1 MSQLQIYRPPAGFQ
15 LDSGAVLPDL
25 EIAYHTFG
33 KLNEKQDNV
42 IWVFHALTANSNV
55 VDWWPELVG
64 KEKAINPDEHF
75 IICCNVLGSFY
86 GSTGPR
92 SINPE
97 TGKPY
102 GLQFPVF
109 TVRDVVKA
117 QLLLAESLNVQ
128 KVKMLIGGS
137 FGGFQVLE
145 FAFLFKGQIDHLT
158 LVTTSAKE
166 TAWSIAIHES
176 QRLSLTADPSFYHND
191 EKAGQAGM
199 KAARGIGLLTYRTY
213 EAYKKLQTDDDG
225 RLDDFSAASY
235 IRYQGE
241 KLVKRFH
248 AHCYWYLSKCLDTHD
263 VGRNRG
269 GLAKALESIKIPT
282 QVIGIATDRLVPT
295 EEQKLM
301 ARHIPNAEYIELKSE
316 YGHDGFLIEGKKI
329 GDVIS
334 KYLKI

>member
-1 MSQLQIYRPPAGFQ
+1 MSQLKIYRPPAGFQ

>member
-25 EIAYHTFG
+25 EIAYHTYG

>member
-1 MSQLQIYRPPAGFQ
+1 MSQLQIYKHPAGFE
-15 LDSGAVLPDL
+15 LDSGKVLPDL
-25 EIAYHTFG
+25 EIAYHTYG
-33 KLNEKQDNV
+33 EINERQDNV
-42 IWVFHALTANSNV
+42 IWIFHALTANSDA

-64 KEKAINPDEHF
+64 KGKAINPDEHF
-75 IICCNVLGSFY
+75 IICSNVLGSFY

-92 SINPE
+92 SMNLK
-97 TGKPY
+97 TGNPY
-102 GLQFPVF
+102 GLDFPLF

-117 QLLLAESLNVQ
+117 QLLLADSLKIQNI
-128 KVKMLIGGS
+128 KMVIGGS
-137 FGGFQVLE
+137 FGGFQALE
-145 FAFLFKGQIDHLT
+145 FAFLFEGKIDHLT

-191 EKAGQAGM
+191 KKAGEAGM

-235 IRYQGE
+235 IRYQGD
-241 KLVKRFH
+241 KLANRFH

-263 VGRNRG
+263 VGRDRG
-269 GLAKALESIKIPT
+269 GLKKALNSIKIPT
-282 QVIGIATDRLVPT
+282 QAIGIATDRLVPT
-295 EEQKLM
+295 EEQKFM
-301 ARHIPNAEYIELKSE
+301 ARHIPNAEYIELESE

-329 GDVIS
+329 GEVIQ
-334 KYLKI
+334 KHLKV

>member
-25 EIAYHTFG
+25 EIAYHTYG

-92 SINPE
+92 SNNPE

>member
-1 MSQLQIYRPPAGFQ
+1 MSQLHIYKYPMGFE
-15 LDSGAVLPDL
+15 LDSGEVLYHL

-33 KLNEKQDNV
+33 EINEQRDNV
-42 IWVFHALTANSNV
+42 IWVFHALTANADV

-64 KEKAINPDEHF
+64 KGKTINPDEHF

-92 SINPE
+92 SMNPE
-97 TGKPY
+97 TGNPY
-102 GLQFPVF
+102 GLQFPSF
-109 TVRDVVKA
+109 TVRDVVKT
-117 QLLLAESLNVQ
+117 QLLLAESLNIQ

-137 FGGFQVLE
+137 FGGFQALE

-235 IRYQGE
+235 IRYQGD
-241 KLVKRFH
+241 KLVNRFH
-248 AHCYWYLSKCLDTHD
+248 AHCYWCLSKCLDTHD
-263 VGRNRG
+263 AGRDRG
-269 GLAKALESIKIPT
+269 GLEKALQSIKIPT

-295 EEQKLM
+295 DEQKFM
-301 ARHIPNAEYIELKSE
+301 AQHISNAEYIELESE
-316 YGHDGFLIEGKKI
+316 YGHDGFLIEGEKI
-329 GDVIS
+329 GSVI
-334 KYLKI
+334 KKHLKV